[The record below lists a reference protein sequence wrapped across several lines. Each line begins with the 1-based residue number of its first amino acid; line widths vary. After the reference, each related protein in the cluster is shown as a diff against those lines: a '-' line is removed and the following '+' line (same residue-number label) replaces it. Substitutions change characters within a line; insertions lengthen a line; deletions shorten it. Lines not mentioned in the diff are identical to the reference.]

1 MRILHTTL
9 RYPPA
14 SGGVETYAQQLV
26 ERTRDNKAG
35 RDVRVL
41 TSSMRTHGPITELEP
56 SQLVDD
62 PMYVQRLRASPTPGI
77 SYPRLQALE
86 YYIGHHR
93 PNILHAYS
101 FWYQPADVVARYA
114 KKYHLPFFFHPIYYE
129 NAIRQKL
136 IWQLYKKTIGQKT
149 FAAADVVIV
158 ISPQEKELIIQAG
171 FPVKRFELVP
181 PGIDEANFTDR
192 RLNPFLKRGIRGQ
205 VIITVSRLAPGKRLQ
220 DAVAAMPA
228 ILQQHPDANLAIIG
242 EDFGS
247 LSGLQADAQR
257 LGIHQHVHF
266 LGRLPDEELRA
277 AYEHADVMLHTSE
290 YEAFGITLAESLA
303 AGTPVVARHVGAV
316 SYVVPDGLAGL
327 LFTTTDELVSHIN
340 TLLRDEGDRI
350 RLGRQGQEHVLK
362 NFTWDKSIKKLA
374 KLYDEFSQ

>member
-1 MRILHTTL
+1 MRILHTCL

-14 SGGVETYAQQLV
+14 SGGVETYTQQLV
-26 ERTRDNKAG
+26 ERTRDVKAG

-41 TSSMRTHGPITELEP
+41 TSTMRTHGPISELEP
-56 SQLVDD
+56 NQLIDD
-62 PMYVQRLRASPTPGI
+62 PMYIQRLRTVATPWL
-77 SYPRLQALE
+77 SYPRLQGLE

-93 PNILHAYS
+93 PNILESYS
-101 FWYQPADVVARYA
+101 FWYQPADITARYA

-136 IWQLYKKTIGQKT
+136 VWQVYKKTIGQKT

-158 ISPQEKELIIQAG
+158 ISPQEKDLIVKAG
-171 FPVKRFELVP
+171 FPVKRFELIP
-181 PGIDEANFTDR
+181 PGIDDTNFTGG
-192 RLNPFLKRGIRGQ
+192 RLNPFLKRGIRGR

-220 DAVAAMPA
+220 DALAAMPH
-228 ILQQHPDANLAIIG
+228 ILKEHPDTHLAIIG

-247 LSGLQADAQR
+247 RSGLEAESKQ
-257 LGIHQHVHF
+257 LGIDQHVHF

-277 AYEHADVMLHTSE
+277 AYEHATILLHTSE

-303 AGTPVVARHVGAV
+303 AGTPVIARNVGAV
-316 SYVVPDGLAGL
+316 AYVVPDGLAGL
-327 LFTTTDELVSHIN
+327 LFHTTDEISKHIN
-340 TLLRDEGDRI
+340 TLLSDEGDRI
-350 RLGRQGQEHVLK
+350 RLGRQGREHVHK
-362 NFTWDKSIKKLA
+362 NFTWGKSIKKLA